1 MKKIF
6 KLIICTLI
14 FSFINVNA
22 ATLTFEG
29 PDKIQQG
36 TSGNQK
42 IMLNTAAG
50 EKIIKVEFELDL
62 DANYTSYGV
71 TKTSYILGELKLGKS
86 ILSANSGSYLNG
98 ELGSLTVTNNTGNNN
113 LAIIKIKNIIFT
125 YEGNSTQIGIDYSKQ
140 ITLIATTTTLTKPKS
155 NNALL
160 SNLTFSV
167 GNITPKFDSNITE
180 YKVFGIKDTIKTITI
195 NPTCDNCMTTVNCE
209 LGCNNVNNQ
218 YRPSLEI
225 GKNIIKISTLS
236 ESGNNKMDYL
246 ITIYRGET
254 TDNSSFLSNIEIEG
268 FKLNEKFTKK
278 NLDYTLEVPNDLTEL
293 IINATSEDEK
303 AKVEIRGNDNLI
315 VGDNVITITVTS
327 SETES
332 VNIYNITVTRLEVGE
347 IISSTTPIIE
357 KDDSN
362 NQTLL
367 IVLLVLGG
375 LAIIGT
381 SAYFIFFRKK
391 KNDKKKPEIITD
403 EGNIKKKSKET
414 EVSIKENV
422 LADELDMIDKKVKPT
437 IDEALADLMTTKEL
451 LLDEK

>member
-1 MKKIF
+1 MKKIL
-6 KLIICTLI
+6 KLIICIII
-14 FSFINVNA
+14 FSFIDVNA

-29 PDKIQQG
+29 PDKIHQG

-42 IMLNTAAG
+42 IMLNTLAG

-62 DANYTSYGV
+62 DANYTSYGIS
-71 TKTSYILGELKLGKS
+71 KTPYVLGELKLDKS
-86 ILSANSGSYLNG
+86 ILSASNDSTLSG
-98 ELGSLTVTNNTGNNN
+98 ELGTLIVTNNTGNNN
-113 LAIIKIKNIIFT
+113 LAIIKIKNILFT
-125 YEGNSTQIGIDYSKQ
+125 FEDDTTHSGTDYSKQ
-140 ITLIATTTTLTKPKS
+140 ITLTTATTVAPKPKS

-160 SNLTFSV
+160 SNLTFSK
-167 GNITPKFDSNITE
+167 GNITPKFVNNITD

-195 NPTCDNCMTTVNCE
+195 NPTCDNCTTTIKCE

-225 GKNIIKISTLS
+225 GKNIIKITTLS
-236 ESGNNKMDYL
+236 ESGNNSMDYL

-254 TDNSSFLSNIEIEG
+254 SDNSSYLSNIEIEG
-268 FKLNEKFTKK
+268 FKLNEKFEKK
-278 NLDYTLEVPNDLTEL
+278 DLDYTLEVPNDLTEL
-293 IINATSEDEK
+293 VINAIPEDDK
-303 AKVEIRGNDNLI
+303 AKVEIKGNDNLI

-327 SETES
+327 SETED

-347 IISSTTPIIE
+347 IISTTTAVIE
-357 KDDSN
+357 KDDDN

-367 IVLLVLGG
+367 IIMIVLGG
-375 LAIIGT
+375 LIIIGI
-381 SAYFIFFRKK
+381 SAYFIFFKKK

-414 EVSIKENV
+414 EVSIKENDLV
-422 LADELDMIDKKVKPT
+422 DELNMTDKKVKPT
-437 IDEALADLMTTKEL
+437 IDDALADLMTTKEL

>member
-1 MKKIF
+1 MKNIF

-50 EKIIKVEFELDL
+50 EKISKVEFELDL

-71 TKTSYILGELKLGKS
+71 SKTSYILGELKLGKS
-86 ILSANSGSYLNG
+86 ILSANSGSTLSG
-98 ELGSLTVTNNTGNNN
+98 ELGTLTVTNNTGNNN

-125 YEGNSTQIGIDYSKQ
+125 YEDNSTQVGIDYSKQ
-140 ITLIATTTTLTKPKS
+140 ITLTTATTAITKPKS
-155 NNALL
+155 NNASL

-167 GNITPKFDSNITE
+167 GNITPKFVSNINN

-195 NPTCDNCMTTVNCE
+195 NPTCDNCTTTIKCE

-236 ESGNNKMDYL
+236 ESANNTMDYI

-254 TDNSSFLSNIEIEG
+254 IDNSSFLSDIEIDG
-268 FKLNEKFTKK
+268 FKLNEKFKKK
-278 NLDYTLEVPNDLTEL
+278 NLDYTLEVPNDITEL
-293 IINATSEDEK
+293 VIKATPEDNK

-315 VGDNVITITVTS
+315 VGDNVLTITVTS
-327 SETES
+327 SETED
-332 VNIYNITVTRLEVGE
+332 VNIYNITVTKLEVGE
-347 IISSTTPIIE
+347 IMGTTTPVIE
-357 KDDSN
+357 KEDGN
-362 NQTLL
+362 NLLL
-367 IVLLVLGG
+367 IIVIVLGG

-381 SAYFIFFRKK
+381 SAYFIFFKKK
-391 KNDKKKPEIITD
+391 KNDKNKPEIITD
-403 EGNIKKKSKET
+403 QGNIKKKSKEI
-414 EVSIKENV
+414 EVSTKEN
-422 LADELDMIDKKVKPT
+422 ELIDDLNMTDKKIKPT

-451 LLDEK
+451 LLEEK